1 MNYST
6 KKTKRLVQLSLFM
19 ALIILQTWVPMLGN
33 INIPPLSITFIHVTV
48 IIATLWLGTYE
59 GMAVGL
65 MWGLNSLLRAYIQ
78 PVSPLHTLVFTSPL
92 VSVLPRVLMPFIV
105 GNLANFF
112 RSRKLSKNLLGM
124 LSGVAGSLLNTIF
137 VLGAI
142 ALFKQ
147 AAYLQ
152 IKEITQPELW
162 AVLGSIVV
170 VNGMPEAIAAGIVTP
185 AIYRALDRSKQ

>member
-6 KKTKRLVQLSLFM
+6 NKTKRLVQLGLFL

-48 IIATLWLGTYE
+48 IVATLWLGTYE
-59 GMAVGL
+59 GMVVGL

-78 PVSPLHTLVFTSPL
+78 PVSPMHVLVFISPF
-92 VSVLPRVLMPFIV
+92 VSVLPRVLMPFVI
-105 GNLANFF
+105 GHIAQFL
-112 RSRKLSKNLLGM
+112 RSKNISKTLIGTI
-124 LSGVAGSLLNTIF
+124 SGGLGSLLNTIF

-147 AAYLQ
+147 ADYLS
-152 IKEITQPELW
+152 IKEIAQPELW
-162 AVLGSIVV
+162 AVLGGIVV
-170 VNGMPEAIAAGIVTP
+170 TNGVPEAIAASIMTP
-185 AIYRALDRSKQ
+185 AIYRALDRR

>member
-6 KKTKRLVQLSLFM
+6 KKTKRLVQLGLFM

-78 PVSPLHTLVFTSPL
+78 PVSPLHILVFTSPL
-92 VSVLPRVLMPFIV
+92 VSVLPRVLMPLIV

-112 RSRKLSKNLLGM
+112 RSQKLSKNLVGM

-147 AAYLQ
+147 ADYLQ

-170 VNGMPEAIAAGIVTP
+170 VNGVPEAIAAGIVTP
-185 AIYRALDRSKQ
+185 AIYRALDHKKQ